1 MQSTKIA
8 YWVATGLFFLLEGV
22 MPALTSNTEMAIEGI
37 RHLGYPDYFRTLL
50 TIFKVCGS
58 LALLIPM
65 VPARLKE
72 WAYAGFTFNIISA
85 VYSHVSVDGFQPMS
99 FAPMVAAVIL
109 GVSYFAYHRLFRS

>member
-8 YWVATGLFFLLEGV
+8 YWVSTGLFFLLEGV
-22 MPALTSNTEMAIEGI
+22 MPALTSNTEMAVEGI

-72 WAYAGFTFNIISA
+72 WAYAGFTFNIIA
-85 VYSHVSVDGFQPMS
+85 ATYSHVSVDGFQPLS
-99 FAPMVAAVIL
+99 FSPLVAAVIL
-109 GVSYFAYHRLFRS
+109 GVSYVAYHRLYRA